1 MAASEQAG
9 RDETQPKHVTAPLGG
24 LKSALLIAV
33 VLVFS
38 LWFFPLFHVVSPMLG
53 LSALAR
59 SAMISA
65 AVLPVI
71 AQWSLFWTTWK
82 NSFVSLVLGS

>member
-1 MAASEQAG
+1 MFG
-9 RDETQPKHVTAPLGG
+9 
-24 LKSALLIAV
+24 
-33 VLVFS
+33 F
-38 LWFFPLFHVVSPMLG
+38 
-53 LSALAR
+53 SALAR

-82 NSFVSLVLGS
+82 NSLVSLVLGS